1 MREKEWYFGALVWLV
16 GGIGLWFLVLKQYQN
31 TPKPPMKTLWF
42 KAAILGFVGY
52 VLFNFTNYFLI
63 KNYDLKVAFVDTA
76 YGTIA
81 FPVIITIY
89 LYLKKYLK
97 M

>member
-1 MREKEWYFGALVWLV
+1 
-16 GGIGLWFLVLKQYQN
+16 
-31 TPKPPMKTLWF
+31 MKTLWF

-97 M
+97 MWKTKNWILRYFYLKTYHKNIIYEI